1 MESIYDR
8 IEKIRLQFMKIMP
21 RMKPKMMFGDVDNPI
36 ANLTISEVKI
46 LHLFKGNDRYKMS
59 ELAKACG
66 MPLPTAT
73 HVVDKLVKNNIV
85 KRTPDEKDRR
95 VIFIEFTEQGRKV
108 MAVCDVQHK
117 ENVKNM
123 ISILDK
129 QDQER
134 LISALENFAF
144 VIEEISDK
152 MDNKRKEKE
161 GGK

>member
-1 MESIYDR
+1 MENIYDR

-46 LHLFKGNDRYKMS
+46 LHLFKGNERYKMS

-85 KRTPDEKDRR
+85 KRTPDKKDRR

-108 MAVCDVQHK
+108 MTVCDAQHK

-134 LISALENFAF
+134 LISALEKFAF

-152 MDNKRKEKE
+152 MDKKRKEKE
-161 GGK
+161 GVK